1 MSDILPWSDLYA
13 TGYHAVDADHKGL
26 FALINDL
33 HEKVQEGFDPD
44 SIGVTIGA
52 LEYYVQNHFAR
63 EEELMKGQRY
73 AGLDDHV
80 LKHRKLES
88 QVAYYRRAFDED
100 PAHFDMTDFMAF
112 LSLWLS
118 DHILTEDMDYVS
130 ALQDHTEH

>member
-80 LKHRKLES
+80 LSIES
-88 QVAYYRRAFDED
+88 WKVRLPITGEPLTR
-100 PAHFDMTDFMAF
+100 
-112 LSLWLS
+112 
-118 DHILTEDMDYVS
+118 ILPTS
-130 ALQDHTEH
+130 I